1 MFIFYQKAQRKMCPM
16 SLILPDKK
24 IAVILIYII
33 VIDAEITEMGSGT
46 QKHIT
51 CAFSHLKRF

>member
-1 MFIFYQKAQRKMCPM
+1 MCPM

>member
-1 MFIFYQKAQRKMCPM
+1 MCPM

-33 VIDAEITEMGSGT
+33 VIDAEITEMGIWDSETHNLCFQSFKKILG
-46 QKHIT
+46 
-51 CAFSHLKRF
+51 L